1 MASRDVPAF
10 PRALYL
16 LGVGQ
21 HLFLAG
27 EKTRPDHFGVTDVGN
42 PVGDRGT
49 KSAHSDRPSVRVCM
63 RGRSIGICFLCIF
76 DAGERWISVLKMLA
90 QMASTRPS

>member
-1 MASRDVPAF
+1 
-10 PRALYL
+10 
-16 LGVGQ
+16 
-21 HLFLAG
+21 LAG

-63 RGRSIGICFLCIF
+63 REPMST
-76 DAGERWISVLKMLA
+76 AERIVYSDL
-90 QMASTRPS
+90 ASTPLNEETFRV

>member
-1 MASRDVPAF
+1 MEHIISCGVKGAF
-10 PRALYL
+10 GLCTRRV
-16 LGVGQ
+16 VGQ

-27 EKTRPDHFGVTDVGN
+27 EKTWPDHFGVTDTGN

-63 RGRSIGICFLCIF
+63 R
-76 DAGERWISVLKMLA
+76 D
-90 QMASTRPS
+90 

>member
-1 MASRDVPAF
+1 MHKEKYFLLMTLDGINFQVTYCSATADQRR
-10 PRALYL
+10 PRASDL

-27 EKTRPDHFGVTDVGN
+27 EKTWPDHFGVTDTGN

-63 RGRSIGICFLCIF
+63 R
-76 DAGERWISVLKMLA
+76 D
-90 QMASTRPS
+90 